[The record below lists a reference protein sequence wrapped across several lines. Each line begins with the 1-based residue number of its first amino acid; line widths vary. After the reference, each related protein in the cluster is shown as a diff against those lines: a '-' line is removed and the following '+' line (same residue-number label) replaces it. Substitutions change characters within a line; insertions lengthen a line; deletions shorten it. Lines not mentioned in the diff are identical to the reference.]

1 MILANLNQK
10 KSGEA
15 IVREFGDLRRYFNV
29 KLCNSNSKITGQSS
43 APPIT
48 DEAQRI
54 YQKISQ
60 KMGTG
65 NLGGSSDS
73 VEETE
78 IPLSAD
84 TSETADLEVMD
95 KFPFNFKDSQ
105 NDVIE
110 AADFNDL
117 EEDEAPVKA
126 SKRKRVHDGLQ
137 GAGHPSLD
145 LGFFGLEF
153 LDLLSTAGAS

>member
-1 MILANLNQK
+1 MAKLYQK

-15 IVREFGDLRRYFNV
+15 IVREFGDLRCYFNV

-48 DEAQRI
+48 AEAQRI
-54 YQKISQ
+54 YQRISQ

-65 NLGGSSDS
+65 DYGESSDS
-73 VEETE
+73 DEETE

-95 KFPFNFKDSQ
+95 QFPFNF
-105 NDVIE
+105 
-110 AADFNDL
+110 
-117 EEDEAPVKA
+117 ED
-126 SKRKRVHDGLQ
+126 G
-137 GAGHPSLD
+137 
-145 LGFFGLEF
+145 
-153 LDLLSTAGAS
+153 